1 MVRLFIRHA
10 VSNYAKW
17 RKVYN
22 AFDKERSAQG
32 VLGAG
37 VYRGAAD
44 RNDVTVWHD
53 FATKRKATAFA
64 SSAKLK
70 AAMRDAGVRG
80 APKIWIATEAP

>member
-1 MVRLFIRHA
+1 MVRLFVRHT

-17 RKVYN
+17 RKVYD
-22 AFDKERSAQG
+22 AFDTERPALG
-32 VLGAG
+32 VHGAG
-37 VYRGAAD
+37 VYRSIAD

-53 FATKRKATAFA
+53 FATTRKATAFA

-80 APKIWIATEAP
+80 TPKIWITTEAL

>member
-1 MVRLFIRHA
+1 MVRLFIRHT
-10 VSNYAKW
+10 VRNYTKW

-22 AFDKERSAQG
+22 GFDTERSALG
-32 VLGAG
+32 VLGAA